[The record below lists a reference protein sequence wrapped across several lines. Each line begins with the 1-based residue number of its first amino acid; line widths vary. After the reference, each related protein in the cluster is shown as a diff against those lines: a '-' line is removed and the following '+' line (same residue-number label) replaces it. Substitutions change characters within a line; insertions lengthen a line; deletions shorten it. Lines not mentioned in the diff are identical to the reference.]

1 MSGASAVAVAAP
13 PPPQK
18 LDELMLAMDVVDT
31 IRHRE
36 LLVEREL
43 DQGSRDDALR
53 DRLREIY
60 KGQGIEVPD
69 RVIDDGIKAL
79 KDSRFVYTPPKP
91 GLNVTLATLWVHRRR
106 ILGRVAFLLLALVLV
121 WGGYYFGIERP
132 RLVAAENARLELA
145 EILPKSLGTA
155 YAAVLRDAKVD
166 EARTQ
171 AAQFLAD
178 GKSAVARGDADRARM
193 VVASLDALDAKLL
206 ATYDLMVVSRPDE
219 DSGVFRIPSVNE
231 DSRNYYLIVEAIGA
245 DGRAM
250 PMDIVSEED
259 GRTYK
264 MKSWG
269 VRVSEQVFESVKR
282 DKIDDGIIENR
293 VVGHKPRGELQTRY
307 AMPVLGGTITSW

>member
-1 MSGASAVAVAAP
+1 MLGAPAATVAAP

-18 LDELMLAMDVVDT
+18 LDELMMAMDVVDT

-43 DQGSRDDALR
+43 EQGSRDEALR

-91 GLNVTLATLWVHRRR
+91 GLNVTLATLWVRRKR
-106 ILGRVAFLLLALVLV
+106 ILARVFSVALVLV
-121 WGGYYFGIERP
+121 LAWGGYYFGIERP
-132 RLVAAENARLELA
+132 RLVAAEDTRLELS
-145 EILPKSLGTA
+145 EVLPKSLDTA

-166 EARTQ
+166 DARTQ
-171 AAQFLAD
+171 AAQILAD
-178 GKSAVARGDADRARM
+178 GKAALARGEADGARQAL
-193 VVASLDALDAKLL
+193 ASLDALDAKLIQ
-206 ATYDLMVVSRPDE
+206 TYDLMIVSSPDE
-219 DSGVFRIPSVNE
+219 DSGVFRIPSANE
-231 DSRNYYLIVEAIGA
+231 GARNYYLIVQAIGA
-245 DGRAM
+245 DGRAL

-264 MKSWG
+264 LKSWG
-269 VRVSEQVFESVKR
+269 VRVSEAVFEAVKR
-282 DKIDDGIIENR
+282 DKMDDGIIENR
-293 VVGHKPRGELQTRY
+293 TVGHKLRGELQVRY
-307 AMPVLGGTITSW
+307 AIPVMGGTITSW